1 MENLPKISVL
11 VVEDEA
17 LIAENLRLTLEDL
30 GYQVLATCY
39 TFAEAQAALAP
50 PAPVPDLVLLDINLG
65 HADPARTGL
74 ALGQQLRE
82 QGGPPFIFLTA
93 YSDLDTVRQA
103 TQLRPSGYLVKPVSS
118 GALFAAIQL
127 ALDRAATQQ
136 PAPLPTN
143 QAAPAPAAPEFFFV
157 KLGERTHRLSW
168 TAVQSMEAGKN
179 YVTLYLANQQAG
191 YPVRGSLTYVL
202 DQLLPPSLHARF
214 IRVNR
219 RVILNAAFITG
230 YDEEYVYCG
239 AVRYENGRTALQQL
253 QELGR
258 Q

>member
-1 MENLPKISVL
+1 MENLRKLSVL

-30 GYQVLATCY
+30 GYHVIATCY
-39 TFAEAQAALAP
+39 TYAEAQAALAP

-74 ALGQQLRE
+74 ALGRQLAG

-127 ALDRAATQQ
+127 ALDRATTHQ
-136 PAPLPTN
+136 PAPLP
-143 QAAPAPAAPEFFFV
+143 AEVLPAAASSDIGPAFFFV
-157 KLGERTHRLSW
+157 KLGERTHKLSW
-168 TAVQSMEAGKN
+168 TAVQRLEAGKN
-179 YVTLYLANQQAG
+179 YVTLHLAGQQAG

-202 DQLLPPSLHARF
+202 DQLLPASLSDHF

-219 RVILNAAFITG
+219 RLVLNAACITG
-230 YDEEYVYCG
+230 YDEAYVG
-239 AVRYENGRTALQQL
+239 SS
-253 QELGR
+253 QETKKIAR
-258 Q
+258 

>member
-1 MENLPKISVL
+1 MEILPKLSVL

-30 GYQVLATCY
+30 GYHVGATCY
-39 TFAEAQAALAP
+39 TYAEAQAALAE

-74 ALGQQLRE
+74 ALGRQLQE

-103 TQLRPSGYLVKPVSS
+103 TQLRPSGYLVKPASS

-127 ALDRAATQQ
+127 ALDRATSQQ
-136 PAPLPTN
+136 TAPLPVTE
-143 QAAPAPAAPEFFFV
+143 PPAASPSFFFV
-157 KLGERTHRLSW
+157 KLGERTHKVSW
-168 TAVQSMEAGKN
+168 LAVQRLEAGKN
-179 YVTLYLANQQAG
+179 YVTLHLSGQQAG

-202 DQLLPPSLHARF
+202 DQLLPAALATRF

-219 RVILNAAFITG
+219 RVALNTAAITS
-230 YDEEYVYCG
+230 YDDAYVYCG
-239 AVRYENGRTALQQL
+239 PERFDYTSTALPQL
-253 QELGR
+253 QDLKLN
-258 Q
+258 